1 MGQLKVQA
9 ATGATAAATKKTTT
23 KNVVQK
29 NIKKGT
35 QVAGKAVKGAAR
47 VAGRVFLPLAGAVMS
62 LFDAAKGVSETGEL
76 LDKEDEEL
84 TFRDKASAGFA
95 GFLSGLTFGLVDK
108 KKMANKLAGTGGE
121 PSIADQHDDLGLV
134 KNDQKKLE
142 TVEEL
147 KADNI
152 EKLTIGKENS
162 MGTTVINNN
171 AVDNSNNT
179 TNTNVGSSTIG
190 TSNPDPLV
198 KETSMIPLINI
209 NMAFKP
215 FKVLTNILSSLTRP
229 NTVLKGTYYT

>member
-1 MGQLKVQA
+1 
-9 ATGATAAATKKTTT
+9 
-23 KNVVQK
+23 
-29 NIKKGT
+29 
-35 QVAGKAVKGAAR
+35 
-47 VAGRVFLPLAGAVMS
+47 
-62 LFDAAKGVSETGEL
+62 
-76 LDKEDEEL
+76 
-84 TFRDKASAGFA
+84 
-95 GFLSGLTFGLVDK
+95 
-108 KKMANKLAGTGGE
+108 MANKLAGTGGE
-121 PSIADQHDDLGLV
+121 PSITEQHDDLGLV

-198 KETSMIPLINI
+198 KETSMIP
-209 NMAFKP
+209 
-215 FKVLTNILSSLTRP
+215 
-229 NTVLKGTYYT
+229 

>member
-1 MGQLKVQA
+1 MLGFGKGKPPVA
-9 ATGATAAATKKTTT
+9 GGATRTAAAAGATTAATKKATT

-47 VAGRVFLPLAGAVMS
+47 VAGRVFLPLAAVMS

-121 PSIADQHDDLGLV
+121 PSITEQHDDLGLV

-152 EKLTIGKENS
+152 EKLTIGNNGA

-171 AVDNSNNT
+171 NVDNSQNT
-179 TNTNVGSSTIG
+179 SNTNLGSSTIG
-190 TSNPDPLV
+190 TSNPNTLV
-198 KETSMIPLINI
+198 KETSMIP
-209 NMAFKP
+209 
-215 FKVLTNILSSLTRP
+215 
-229 NTVLKGTYYT
+229 